1 MEQGKSVK
9 NQHPKDGDDAGNRPD
24 NLQFFSVFFGKHGKC
39 LNLLYYRLIMLDFQ
53 PQSYWRRFIHSKI
66 FLMPMAIL
74 MVILLNAVFGL
85 YNKSRVANQALELVR
100 SEETRLKER
109 EAYLT
114 ASIAELE
121 TERGVEKVIREKFGM
136 VRPGER
142 VINLV
147 EPKEATATPLTL
159 PQKSFWQRWLSD

>member
-1 MEQGKSVK
+1 MKQRKSVK
-9 NQHPKDGDDAGNRPD
+9 NQHPQNGDNASDGPN
-24 NLQFFSVFFGKHGKC
+24 NLKLFLVFFGKHVKC

-53 PQSYWRRFIHSKI
+53 PKSYWRRFLHSKI
-66 FLMPMAIL
+66 FLLPMAVL
-74 MVILLNAVFGL
+74 ALILLNAVFGL

-136 VRPGER
+136 VRPG
-142 VINLV
+142 
-147 EPKEATATPLTL
+147 
-159 PQKSFWQRWLSD
+159 